1 MNAPLTPQD
10 WEFLSTYLDGQLS
23 PAEARRAQDVLA
35 RRPELGPALDELRRT
50 RAVLRAASRRR
61 APRNFTLTPAM
72 ARQARPRSWFHF
84 GWAPSLR
91 FTSALATLLLVLS
104 FFVRLP
110 ATGLPAAPLAAQ
122 APMAA
127 QADGFAAQ
135 EKAAANEASVPP
147 IIIWNDGGRG
157 AAGLGAGDSPAG
169 ALPRDLVLPQA
180 TPAGPQVGTTNN
192 DATPTATPA
201 ARSAAA
207 LAQTA
212 SASAANTVI
221 LGVAPAD
228 QRGQMLTT
236 VPGARS
242 AAPPAL
248 PEPPAAQDSW
258 LWMQVSLGLAA
269 LLSGLA
275 AIALWRRTRF

>member
-192 DATPTATPA
+192 DATQRPP
-201 ARSAAA
+201 RQPGRRRRWPKRPPPRQPIRSFWVSPPQISAAKCSPPYREPVPRPPPPCRNRR
-207 LAQTA
+207 QPR
-212 SASAANTVI
+212 TV
-221 LGVAPAD
+221 GFGC
-228 QRGQMLTT
+228 R
-236 VPGARS
+236 
-242 AAPPAL
+242 
-248 PEPPAAQDSW
+248 
-258 LWMQVSLGLAA
+258 
-269 LLSGLA
+269 
-275 AIALWRRTRF
+275 